1 MNAQYHSG
9 YVFGGLIRQ
18 SSIQQVFLSPFRWR
32 FISTLSFLTPSTL
45 FNYFLQLG
53 KEESDEELFWNLDI
67 YSASISKEVNLFN
80 WNAIYTEVYHGHKTE
95 AFVVLFFVLCFSR
108 LAYFPLMEI
117 LISLR
122 DVLYLSVIVFS
133 RKLQF

>member
-18 SSIQQVFLSPFRWR
+18 SSIQQVFLSLFRWR

-53 KEESDEELFWNLDI
+53 KEESDEELFRNLDI

-80 WNAIYTEVYHGHKTE
+80 WNAIYTEVYQDWG
-95 AFVVLFFVLCFSR
+95 FRSIIFCLVLFKTRIFSTDGNINKSERRFV
-108 LAYFPLMEI
+108 P
-117 LISLR
+117 
-122 DVLYLSVIVFS
+122 
-133 RKLQF
+133 

>member
-18 SSIQQVFLSPFRWR
+18 SSIQQVFLSLFRWR

-53 KEESDEELFWNLDI
+53 KEESDEELFRNLDI
-67 YSASISKEVNLFN
+67 YSASISKEANLFN
-80 WNAIYTEVYHGHKTE
+80 WNAIYTEVYHEHKW
-95 AFVVLFFVLCFSR
+95 
-108 LAYFPLMEI
+108 
-117 LISLR
+117 
-122 DVLYLSVIVFS
+122 LS
-133 RKLQF
+133 